1 MHTVLRLSDYKNKEA
16 ILDCIDDVTA
26 AIEAVESSRDG
37 TVTLLELTAIDYLRI
52 TRSRLLR
59 LIGEKA

>member
-1 MHTVLRLSDYKNKEA
+1 VHTVLRLSDYKNKEA

-37 TVTLLELTAIDYLRI
+37 IVTLLELTAIDYLRI

>member
-1 MHTVLRLSDYKNKEA
+1 VHTVLRLSDYKNKEA